1 MTRGL
6 GFGEYVHAPPDW
18 EGLDETRNEGSIPRM
33 DWEEW
38 QNTLGL
44 DSGVRQDARFS
55 SFFFF
60 FGPETSMCSEAARLE
75 DEDDNS
81 ASRGSGILA
90 LGGSETIRKSYT
102 VSGPQFP
109 CL

>member
-1 MTRGL
+1 ML
-6 GFGEYVHAPPDW
+6 VFP
-18 EGLDETRNEGSIPRM
+18 L
-33 DWEEW
+33 
-38 QNTLGL
+38 
-44 DSGVRQDARFS
+44 
-55 SFFFF
+55 FFFF